1 MAGPLTWREV
11 SAPNFSGS
19 ASALSTFG
27 TLLNNA
33 AQAGQNAIAGWR
45 QNQADQ
51 AGTSAMLNDM
61 ARRDPAAAE
70 AMMRG
75 VDPSTLNMGTLK
87 QIQENQL
94 NGMRQTQIAQAVQKG
109 AYDMGRT
116 VRTDQAMD
124 AASPYVQ
131 AMQQAAASGN
141 YPAYQQAQA
150 EAYKAGAFNG
160 IPADKLQ
167 SILSGNQSNV
177 AAAQASGGRSQQLAD
192 AAAVAQFGVDA
203 LSNDFG
209 PSDTAARIINDP
221 KASPQQKMQMLKQAG
236 LDQWGQAQAGSS
248 TSSSGSG
255 TAGGGAKGKGAVAAP
270 AGSAARINQL
280 MDSLLFQESGG
291 QQFNADGSV
300 KTSSK
305 GAIGV
310 AQVMPDT
317 APEAARMAGLPW
329 DENRYK
335 SDPAYNKALGQA
347 YFTSMLNKYGGDEE
361 KALAAYNAGPGRV
374 DKAIAATAGSKDTA
388 AWLKALPKETQKY
401 VPNIMGRAGRESSDV
416 PPNAEQAA
424 ADGGQRTNAQMQMAG
439 TWAGRSIASREAQ
452 LAAAGIPDLP
462 AVEAD
467 KSSRMALSQKLTGKE
482 GPFAGAKTADM
493 TQLIAEVGTKYK
505 VQPSVAAKMI
515 ELAGVGDD
523 RWKPFQWV
531 SSPNV
536 RDMVNME
543 ELESLGKLVSTGG
556 QAVID
561 ANRDIL
567 QDAGKTVS
575 SAQKALKDAEAEL
588 AAGKERVKGRP
599 GAASGLAPLQANVT
613 KAEQALAGALDAQ
626 ERSAN
631 LRPRY
636 QNAGNRGMEPA
647 AIAASGGPSVEQQA
661 QAQADADSAGG
672 RASADLRRAEAA
684 LANATPGTQA
694 YAQAERQVQKARR
707 LASLFGR

>member
-19 ASALSTFG
+19 ASALNTFG

-45 QNQADQ
+45 ANQAEQ
-51 AGTSAMLNDM
+51 AGVSAMINDM
-61 ARRDPAAAE
+61 QRRDPAAAE
-70 AMMRG
+70 AMLRG
-75 VDPSTLNMGTLK
+75 VDPSTLNMGALK

-116 VRTDQAMD
+116 VRTDQALD
-124 AASPYVQ
+124 AASPYIQ
-131 AMQQAAASGN
+131 AMQQAAATGN

-167 SILSGNQSNV
+167 GILSGNQSNV

-192 AAAVAQFGVDA
+192 AAAVAQFGADSLA
-203 LSNDFG
+203 NDFG
-209 PSDTAARIINDP
+209 PAETAARIINDP
-221 KASPQQKMQMLKQAG
+221 KATPQQKMQMLKQAG
-236 LDQWGQAQAGSS
+236 LDQWGQAPAGAP
-248 TSSSGSG
+248 SSGSG
-255 TAGGGAKGKGAVAAP
+255 TAGGAKGKAGGVVAAP

-335 SDPAYNKALGQA
+335 TDPAYNKALGQA

-374 DKAIAATAGSKDTA
+374 DKAIAATAGSKDTS
-388 AWLKALPKETQKY
+388 AWLKALPQETQKY
-401 VPNIMGRAGRESSDV
+401 VPNIMGRAGRESADV
-416 PPNAEQAA
+416 PPP
-424 ADGGQRTNAQMQMAG
+424 ADDGNQRTNAQMQMAG
-439 TWAGRSIASREAQ
+439 IWAGRSINSRDAQ
-452 LAAAGIPDLP
+452 MAAAGIPNLSEIEKDQ
-462 AVEAD
+462 
-467 KSSRMALSQKLTGKE
+467 SSRMELAQKMTGKE
-482 GPFAGAKTADM
+482 GSFSGAKSSDM
-493 TQLIAEVGTKYK
+493 AQLIAEVGTKFK
-505 VQPSVAAKMI
+505 VQPSVAAAI
-515 ELAGVGDD
+515 IQRAGVGDD
-523 RWKPFQWV
+523 RWKPFQWL
-531 SSPNV
+531 SSPNI
-536 RDMVNME
+536 RDMVNMK
-543 ELESLGKLVSTGG
+543 ELDALGALVNSGG

-561 ANRDIL
+561 ANRDL
-567 QDAGKTVS
+567 VQDAGKTVS

-613 KAEQALAGALDAQ
+613 KAEQALASALDAQ
-626 ERSAN
+626 ERSTN

-707 LASLFGR
+707 LAALFSR

>member
-116 VRTDQAMD
+116 VRTDQALD
-124 AASPYVQ
+124 AASPYIQ

-167 SILSGNQSNV
+167 GILSGNQSNV

-192 AAAVAQFGVDA
+192 AAAVAQFGADA
-203 LSNDFG
+203 LANDFG
-209 PSDTAARIINDP
+209 PAETAARIINDP
-221 KASPQQKMQMLKQAG
+221 KATPQQKMQMLKQAG
-236 LDQWGQAQAGSS
+236 LDQWGQAPAG

-255 TAGGGAKGKGAVAAP
+255 TAGGTKGKAGGAVAAP

-335 SDPAYNKALGQA
+335 TDPAYNKALGQA

-374 DKAIAATAGSKDTA
+374 DKAIAATAGSKDTG
-388 AWLKALPKETQKY
+388 AWLKALPQETQKY

-439 TWAGRSIASREAQ
+439 TWAGRSIASRDAQ
-452 LAAAGIPDLP
+452 MAAAGIPNLSEIEKDQ
-462 AVEAD
+462 
-467 KSSRMALSQKLTGKE
+467 SSRMELAQKMTGKE
-482 GPFAGAKTADM
+482 GAFSGAKSSDM
-493 TQLIAEVGTKYK
+493 AQLIAEVGTKYK
-505 VQPSVAAKMI
+505 VQPSVAAAI
-515 ELAGVGDD
+515 IQRAGVGDD
-523 RWKPFQWV
+523 RWKPFQWL
-531 SSPNV
+531 SSPNI
-536 RDMVNME
+536 RDMVNMK
-543 ELESLGKLVSTGG
+543 ELDALGALVNSGG

-561 ANRDIL
+561 ANRDL
-567 QDAGKTVS
+567 VQDAGKTVS

-613 KAEQALAGALDAQ
+613 KAEQALASALDAQ
-626 ERSAN
+626 ERSTN

-647 AIAASGGPSVEQQA
+647 AIEASGGPSVEQQA

-672 RASADLRRAEAA
+672 RAAADLRRAEAA

-707 LASLFGR
+707 LAALFSR